1 MKLTLPVLL
10 LAVALTQTS
19 AFSIAGLKDK
29 LKGVKNAVNEH
40 SGNLAEKAKNAFSA
54 NKDKVQ
60 DILGKVKAEAK
71 NFLNGTSDGDIA
83 DKLQAAAEKA
93 MGMIKNAQNMTE
105 EEKKQALEKGRAYF
119 EDIAKN
125 KLGKVQQVVEAAKK
139 KAGAF
144 MEEHNPDLN
153 LKENFEAAV
162 QKAKDFIE
170 SQNLTEEE
178 KKEALEK
185 GKKFF
190 MTMRKKLPGRRQPG
204 NGSKRPG
211 KGSRMPGKGVNKP
224 GKGKG
229 IDRPKQLKRPARG
242 FKLPKMPKVNFD
254 LPEFKLPEQ
263 GEDFLAKIKEQEGTI
278 KAALEAAREKAAKKL
293 AEAKEAAKKRL
304 SATAGTEE
312 KKKAVEKAK
321 AAAQAAKTEAKE
333 KIAQAKAN
341 NAWKA

>member
-190 MTMRKKLPGRRQPG
+190 MTMRKKLPGRGQPG
-204 NGSKRPG
+204 KGSKRPG
-211 KGSRMPGKGVNKP
+211 KGVNRP